1 MEELK
6 IDSIRARE
14 LSDFLEDPDKENL
27 HHEIN
32 WEKTKELQ
40 AMPKYQRFREWCQ

>member
-1 MEELK
+1 MKAIKQSDKKMEELK

-32 WEKTKELQ
+32 WEKTKEL
-40 AMPKYQRFREWCQ
+40 